1 MAGDVEDLRS
11 RVAKACR
18 VLGKL
23 ELTKSAS
30 GHISARVPG
39 TDTLLIRA
47 RGPGE
52 TGVRYTAPD
61 DVITVDL
68 DGNKLSGRADLEPPQ
83 EVFIHTWLYRTRPEV
98 GSVLHAHPAT
108 VVLFTICNIPL
119 LPIYGA
125 YDPTSLRLLMEG
137 IPTYPRSVTVS
148 SDALG
153 QEFAAAMVGRACLM
167 RGHGITTCGASIEE
181 ATLTA
186 IKLNELAEMNYRA
199 RLLGQPQPIPAD
211 EIAQITAGRGGKEG
225 RAAASWRY
233 YCSLVG
239 EET

>member
-1 MAGDVEDLRS
+1 MAGVEELREL
-11 RVAKACR
+11 VAKACR

-23 ELTKSAS
+23 ELTKSGS

-47 RGPGE
+47 RGAGE
-52 TGVRYTAPD
+52 TGVRYTAAE

-68 DGNKLSGRADLEPPQ
+68 DGKKLSGRADLEPPQ

-108 VVLFTICNIPL
+108 VVLFTICNKPL

-125 YDPTSLRLLMEG
+125 YDPSSLRLLMEG
-137 IPTYPRSVTVS
+137 IPTYPRSITVS

-167 RGHGITTCGASIEE
+167 RGHGITTCGKAVEE

-199 RLLGQPQPIPAD
+199 HLLGHPQSIPAD
-211 EIAQITAGRGGKEG
+211 EIAQITSGRKGGDAH
-225 RAAASWRY
+225 AAASWRY
-233 YCSLVG
+233 YCRLVG